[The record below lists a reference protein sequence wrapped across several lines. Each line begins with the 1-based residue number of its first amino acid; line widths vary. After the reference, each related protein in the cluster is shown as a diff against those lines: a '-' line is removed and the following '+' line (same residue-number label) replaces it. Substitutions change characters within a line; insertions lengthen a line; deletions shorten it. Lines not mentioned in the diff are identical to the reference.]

1 MVMKRLFIFLALFV
15 AVGSI
20 QAVEVV
26 LTDVSDQ
33 EIARIE
39 HDVLKSE
46 MINSN
51 LVDEGDTEVR
61 VPVPNQTFALVTK
74 VVELANSQYKL
85 PVNLGRPQLIELI
98 KIADHLNIRP
108 LLNTAFGQ
116 LLTNKEAANWWGT
129 GELNSLGSLLDTT
142 FSTIFRMENDKP
154 DYSLINRFVSPLP
167 IGEELT
173 DVAWVDIAPDSS
185 YYWVRFRDGR
195 VQMYGRDG
203 VLIGEEL
210 TDVAWVD
217 IAPDSSYYWVQ
228 FMDDNRAQMYGRDGV
243 LIGEG
248 LTDVGTI
255 TIAPDSS
262 YYWVHFRDDNGA
274 QMYGRDGALIGEG
287 LTDVWNVFIAPD
299 SSYYWVHFRDGR
311 VQMYG
316 RDGVLIGEELTDVA
330 WINIAPDSSYYW
342 VRFRDDN
349 RAQMYGRNGVLIGEE
364 LTYVRNVFIAPDS
377 SYYWVHFMD
386 DNGAQMYGRNGALIG
401 EELTDV
407 WNVFIA
413 PDSSYFWVK
422 YRVGR
427 VQLYS
432 RKYNQTVEQSLFLR
446 SIFNGKKHYNISK
459 DSSLYE
465 RIFAKLPQT
474 VRNELR
480 DADQVTITNEE
491 TG

>member
-262 YYWVHFRDDNGA
+262 YYWVHFRDDN
-274 QMYGRDGALIGEG
+274 
-287 LTDVWNVFIAPD
+287 
-299 SSYYWVHFRDGR
+299 
-311 VQMYG
+311 
-316 RDGVLIGEELTDVA
+316 
-330 WINIAPDSSYYW
+330 
-342 VRFRDDN
+342 

>member
-299 SSYYWVHFRDGR
+299 SSYYWVHFRD
-311 VQMYG
+311 
-316 RDGVLIGEELTDVA
+316 
-330 WINIAPDSSYYW
+330 
-342 VRFRDDN
+342 DN

>member
-210 TDVAWVD
+210 T
-217 IAPDSSYYWVQ
+217 
-228 FMDDNRAQMYGRDGV
+228 
-243 LIGEG
+243 
-248 LTDVGTI
+248 
-255 TIAPDSS
+255 
-262 YYWVHFRDDNGA
+262 
-274 QMYGRDGALIGEG
+274 
-287 LTDVWNVFIAPD
+287 
-299 SSYYWVHFRDGR
+299 
-311 VQMYG
+311 
-316 RDGVLIGEELTDVA
+316 
-330 WINIAPDSSYYW
+330 
-342 VRFRDDN
+342 
-349 RAQMYGRNGVLIGEE
+349 
-364 LTYVRNVFIAPDS
+364 YVRNVFIAPDS

-386 DNGAQMYGRNGALIG
+386 DNGAQMYGRDGALIG
-401 EELTDV
+401 EGLTDV

>member
-1 MVMKRLFIFLALFV
+1 MLNIRKSWNVLYCFKDRMVMKRLFIFLALFV

-185 YYWVRFRDGR
+185 YYWV
-195 VQMYGRDG
+195 
-203 VLIGEEL
+203 
-210 TDVAWVD
+210 
-217 IAPDSSYYWVQ
+217 
-228 FMDDNRAQMYGRDGV
+228 
-243 LIGEG
+243 
-248 LTDVGTI
+248 
-255 TIAPDSS
+255 
-262 YYWVHFRDDNGA
+262 
-274 QMYGRDGALIGEG
+274 
-287 LTDVWNVFIAPD
+287 
-299 SSYYWVHFRDGR
+299 
-311 VQMYG
+311 
-316 RDGVLIGEELTDVA
+316 
-330 WINIAPDSSYYW
+330 
-342 VRFRDDN
+342 
-349 RAQMYGRNGVLIGEE
+349 
-364 LTYVRNVFIAPDS
+364 
-377 SYYWVHFMD
+377 HFMD